1 MSVIFQFN
9 NSKSKSNYAREHF
22 IKDGLFK
29 YGQHCITLGARL
41 GCTQLLLLLHLHQLH
56 LHRLAA
62 APSKILP
69 PQLPNNPP
77 LAPCLHP
84 NAPLTQPLQ
93 QQFLILTLT
102 PLMPVDTHQLDA
114 KAFPNAASD
123 AHHSLR
129 NQSTFD
135 RNLSKKAKKSVFN
148 VCIRIYPQQIW

>member
-1 MSVIFQFN
+1 MFC
-9 NSKSKSNYAREHF
+9 SNTANIALHWVPDLAAPSCSSY
-22 IKDGLFK
+22 
-29 YGQHCITLGARL
+29 
-41 GCTQLLLLLHLHQLH
+41 CTSTNCTSTDWQLH
-56 LHRLAA
+56 LHRAA

-69 PQLPNNPP
+69 PQLPKNPP

-93 QQFLILTLT
+93 HQFLILTST

-135 RNLSKKAKKSVFN
+135 INLSKKVKKSVFN

>member
-1 MSVIFQFN
+1 MSAVCQFD
-9 NSKSKSNYAREHF
+9 NSKPKSNYAREHF

-41 GCTQLLLLLHLHQLH
+41 GCTQLLLLLH

-93 QQFLILTLT
+93 QQFLILTST
-102 PLMPVDTHQLDA
+102 PPMPVRGHTQ
-114 KAFPNAASD
+114 AFSNVASD

-135 RNLSKKAKKSVFN
+135 INLSKQAKKSVFN